1 MTSLF
6 EADEESDEEELIE
19 RLSKKKVGY
28 LYKNE

>member
-19 RLSKKKVGY
+19 RLLKKKVGD

>member
-19 RLSKKKVGY
+19 RLLKKKVGY